1 MEAID
6 IALAIGITGFSAI
19 VLVTSFYSYLK
30 TKFDKLLPICFAFS
44 LFLIKGFFFIWEIY
58 SKSSASTSLRIIL
71 ALDFVIII
79 LIYIAVAKK

>member
-30 TKFDKLLPICFAFS
+30 TKFDKLLPICLAFS
-44 LFLIKGFFFIWEIY
+44 IFLIKGLYFIWEIY
-58 SKSSASTSLRIIL
+58 SNNELSNSLRIVL

>member
-30 TKFDKLLPICFAFS
+30 TKFIKLLPICLAFL
-44 LFLIKGFFFIWEIY
+44 LFLMKGLYFILEIY
-58 SKSSASTSLRIIL
+58 SKSSLSTSMRIVL

-79 LIYIAVAKK
+79 LIYFAVAKK

>member
-30 TKFDKLLPICFAFS
+30 TKFDKLLPLCIAFL
-44 LFLIKGFFFIWEIY
+44 LFLLKGLYFIWEIY
-58 SKSSASTSLRIIL
+58 SNNALLTSFRIVL
-71 ALDFVIII
+71 ALDLVIII